1 MSIEG
6 GGRFLYSISQTND
19 HQDEGHPTCLRSR
32 NSGLECDGP
41 RDITFVVGKV
51 VKSRRSTKF
60 GAKDFDI
67 DLSYYRITCGA
78 LVSSIEFDV
87 YICYALKHLRS
98 GGSIEVMTRNIKLT
112 DITSARAIIHHGHIS
127 HQAILSFAAIFFG
140 TQHRQAHITRLGYA
154 IHGMVLQRLNQALS
168 DPAYNTNDELIYSVV
183 TLGILELFVSTG
195 AGNYLKHM
203 AGLERLLALR
213 DHSSS
218 ISCESSEMYRS
229 LRQMILFAALRS
241 RKASILA
248 RPEWKKKLRAYVDST
263 DELQR

>member
-1 MSIEG
+1 
-6 GGRFLYSISQTND
+6 
-19 HQDEGHPTCLRSR
+19 
-32 NSGLECDGP
+32 
-41 RDITFVVGKV
+41 
-51 VKSRRSTKF
+51 
-60 GAKDFDI
+60 
-67 DLSYYRITCGA
+67 
-78 LVSSIEFDV
+78 
-87 YICYALKHLRS
+87 
-98 GGSIEVMTRNIKLT
+98 
-112 DITSARAIIHHGHIS
+112 
-127 HQAILSFAAIFFG
+127 
-140 TQHRQAHITRLGYA
+140 
-154 IHGMVLQRLNQALS
+154 LS